1 MMSQVGKLFL
11 ALGAANAG
19 AAVALGAIGA
29 HALKDRL
36 SPKMM
41 SVYHT
46 GSQYHLYHA
55 LGLMLVG
62 LLALQLPES
71 SLMQWSGGLMLAG
84 TVLFSGSL
92 YLLAIT
98 GKGWL
103 GAITPIGG
111 LSLISAWIMLAVGV
125 LQVG

>member
-1 MMSQVGKLFL
+1 MTAQTDKLFL
-11 ALGAANAG
+11 ALGALNAG
-19 AAVALGAIGA
+19 VAVALGAIGA
-29 HALKDRL
+29 HALKNRL
-36 SPKMM
+36 SPKMA

-62 LLALQLPES
+62 LMALQLPES
-71 SLMQWSGGLMLAG
+71 MLIPWSAGLMLAG

-98 GKGWL
+98 SKGWL
-103 GAITPIGG
+103 GAVTPVGG
-111 LSLISAWIMLAVGV
+111 LLLIAAWLVLAAGI
-125 LQVG
+125 L

>member
-1 MMSQVGKLFL
+1 V
-11 ALGAANAG
+11 
-19 AAVALGAIGA
+19 LGAIGA

-62 LLALQLPES
+62 VVALQLPES
-71 SLMQWSGGLMLAG
+71 SLTQWSGWLMLTGMA
-84 TVLFSGSL
+84 LFSGSL

-98 GKGWL
+98 GNTGKGWL
-103 GAITPIGG
+103 GAVTPVGG
-111 LSLISAWIMLAVGV
+111 LSLISAWILLAAGV
-125 LQVG
+125 LQV

>member
-1 MMSQVGKLFL
+1 MMSQIDKLFV
-11 ALGAANAG
+11 ALGATNAG

-62 LLALQLPES
+62 LVALQLPES
-71 SLMQWSGGLMLAG
+71 NLMELSGWLMLGG

-103 GAITPIGG
+103 GTATPVGG
-111 LSLISAWIMLAVGV
+111 LSLISAWIVLAVV
-125 LQVG
+125 ILQVS

>member
-1 MMSQVGKLFL
+1 MISQTDKWFL

-19 AAVALGAIGA
+19 TAVVLGAFGA

-41 SVYHT
+41 SIYHT

-62 LLALQLPES
+62 VVALQLPES
-71 SLMQWSGGLMLAG
+71 GLTQWSGWLMLAG
-84 TVLFSGSL
+84 TALFSGSL
-92 YLLAIT
+92 YLLAMT

-103 GAITPIGG
+103 GAVTPVGG
-111 LSLISAWIMLAVGV
+111 LSLISAWILLAAGV
-125 LQVG
+125 LRV

>member
-1 MMSQVGKLFL
+1 MSQVSKLFL

-19 AAVALGAIGA
+19 TAVALGAIGA

-71 SLMQWSGGLMLAG
+71 SLISGQAGLCWQGRCCFRVVCISWQLPARVGSEPSHQLAG
-84 TVLFSGSL
+84 CHSFLHGSC
-92 YLLAIT
+92 
-98 GKGWL
+98 WL
-103 GAITPIGG
+103 
-111 LSLISAWIMLAVGV
+111 
-125 LQVG
+125 

>member
-1 MMSQVGKLFL
+1 MISQTDKWFL

-19 AAVALGAIGA
+19 TAVVLGAFGA

-41 SVYHT
+41 SIYHT

-62 LLALQLPES
+62 VVALQLPES
-71 SLMQWSGGLMLAG
+71 GLTQWSGWLMLTG
-84 TVLFSGSL
+84 TALFSGSL

-103 GAITPIGG
+103 GAVTPVGG
-111 LSLISAWIMLAVGV
+111 LSLISAWVLLAAGV
-125 LQVG
+125 LQV

>member
-1 MMSQVGKLFL
+1 MTAQIDKLFL
-11 ALGAANAG
+11 ALGALNAG
-19 AAVALGAIGA
+19 VAVALGAIGA
-29 HALKDRL
+29 HALKNRL
-36 SPKMM
+36 SPKM
-41 SVYHT
+41 VGIYHT

-62 LLALQLPES
+62 LMALQLPES
-71 SLMQWSGGLMLAG
+71 KLIPWSAGLMLTG

-103 GAITPIGG
+103 GAVTPIGG
-111 LSLISAWIMLAVGV
+111 LLLIAAWLMLAAGI
-125 LQVG
+125 L

>member
-1 MMSQVGKLFL
+1 MSQIDKLFV
-11 ALGAANAG
+11 ALGAINAG
-19 AAVALGAIGA
+19 VAVALGAIGA

-36 SPKMM
+36 SPKMIG
-41 SVYHT
+41 VYHT

-62 LLALQLPES
+62 LVALQLPES
-71 SLMQWSGGLMLAG
+71 NLMELSGWLMLGG

-103 GAITPIGG
+103 GTATPVGG
-111 LSLISAWIMLAVGV
+111 LSLISAWIVLAVV
-125 LQVG
+125 ILQVS

>member
-1 MMSQVGKLFL
+1 MISQTDKWFL

-19 AAVALGAIGA
+19 TAVVLGAFGA

-41 SVYHT
+41 SIYHT
-46 GSQYHLYHA
+46 GNQYHLYHA

-62 LLALQLPES
+62 VVALQVPES
-71 SLMQWSGGLMLAG
+71 GLTQWSGWLMLTG
-84 TVLFSGSL
+84 TALFSGSL
-92 YLLAIT
+92 YLLAMT

-103 GAITPIGG
+103 GAVTPVGG
-111 LSLISAWIMLAVGV
+111 LSLISAWILLAAGV
-125 LQVG
+125 LQV

>member
-1 MMSQVGKLFL
+1 
-11 ALGAANAG
+11 
-19 AAVALGAIGA
+19 
-29 HALKDRL
+29 
-36 SPKMM
+36 
-41 SVYHT
+41 
-46 GSQYHLYHA
+46 
-55 LGLMLVG
+55 
-62 LLALQLPES
+62 
-71 SLMQWSGGLMLAG
+71 MLAG

>member
-1 MMSQVGKLFL
+1 MMSQTDKWFL

-19 AAVALGAIGA
+19 AAVVLGAIGA

-62 LLALQLPES
+62 VVALQLPES
-71 SLMQWSGGLMLAG
+71 GLTQWSGWLMLTG
-84 TVLFSGSL
+84 TALFSGSL

-103 GAITPIGG
+103 GAVTPVGG
-111 LSLISAWIMLAVGV
+111 LSLISAWILLAAGV
-125 LQVG
+125 LQV

>member
-1 MMSQVGKLFL
+1 MISQTDKWFL

-19 AAVALGAIGA
+19 TAVVLGAFGA

-41 SVYHT
+41 SIYHT

-55 LGLMLVG
+55 LGLVLVG
-62 LLALQLPES
+62 VVALQMPES
-71 SLMQWSGGLMLAG
+71 GLTQWSGWLMLTG
-84 TVLFSGSL
+84 TALFSGSL

-103 GAITPIGG
+103 GAVTPVGG
-111 LSLISAWIMLAVGV
+111 LSLISAWILLAAGV
-125 LQVG
+125 LQV

>member
-1 MMSQVGKLFL
+1 MISQTDKWFL

-19 AAVALGAIGA
+19 TAVVLGAFGA

-62 LLALQLPES
+62 VVALQLPES
-71 SLMQWSGGLMLAG
+71 GLTQWSGWLMLTG
-84 TVLFSGSL
+84 TALFSGSL

-103 GAITPIGG
+103 GAVTPVGG
-111 LSLISAWIMLAVGV
+111 LSLISAWVLLAAGV
-125 LQVG
+125 LQV

>member
-1 MMSQVGKLFL
+1 MISQTDKWFL

-19 AAVALGAIGA
+19 TAVVLGAFGA

-41 SVYHT
+41 SIYHT

-62 LLALQLPES
+62 VVALQLPES
-71 SLMQWSGGLMLAG
+71 GLTQWSGWLMLTG
-84 TVLFSGSL
+84 TALFSGSL
-92 YLLAIT
+92 YLLA
-98 GKGWL
+98 
-103 GAITPIGG
+103 
-111 LSLISAWIMLAVGV
+111 
-125 LQVG
+125 